1 VRALGALAPIAVAL
15 AARLAAV
22 LSADRVVAD
31 VRIYQ
36 KVARGLLD
44 GTWNPYELPARFY
57 PYPPVWMW
65 VEAGSEWLARHIP
78 AVGFAVWVKLPIL
91 AADVLIVALLLHWG
105 RRRGGGSRAAWLY
118 ALHPISILITGFHG
132 QFDSIALLWLLLAVY
147 WFTENKPDRSAL
159 ALAAGIATKSFPVLL
174 LPFFLLRSGTPRRAV
189 RYLVLATLPGALLLV
204 PFALDNPEAL
214 RRELFGYGGFADF
227 GWIGLYRGLVW
238 LRTGVLVRSEPPHWG
253 VLVPVAKL
261 LFLSAYALML
271 AGSWRGRLRWS
282 LPQTALAVFVAFTA
296 LYGSVSV
303 QYLTWVLPLGVLGA
317 GWLLAAHALAGT
329 VALVGF
335 YAFFHPGVLF
345 GPSAMPVY
353 EPGQAGLVWVAGV
366 AAVTLVSLVW
376 FGALV
381 RSGLRREAEAPDRRP

>member
-1 VRALGALAPIAVAL
+1 MRVSGALAPIAVAL
-15 AARLAAV
+15 VARLVAI

-36 KVARGLLD
+36 KVARSLLD
-44 GTWNPYELPARFY
+44 GSWNPYELPARFY

-91 AADVLIVALLLHWG
+91 AADLLIVALLWHWG
-105 RRRGGGSRAAWLY
+105 RRLGGGTLAAWLY

-132 QFDSIALLWLLLAVY
+132 QFDSIAMLFVLLAVY
-147 WFTENKPDRSAL
+147 WRVQKRPDLSAL
-159 ALAAGIATKSFPVLL
+159 ALAGGIATKSFPVLL
-174 LPFFLLRSGTPRRAV
+174 LPFFLLRAGGPRHAV

-204 PFALDNPEAL
+204 PFALDNLGAL

-227 GWIGLYRGLVW
+227 GWIGLYRGLAW
-238 LRTGVLVRSEPPHWG
+238 LRTGVLARSEPPHWG
-253 VLVPVAKL
+253 VLVPAAKL

-282 LPQTALAVFVAFTA
+282 LPQTTLAVFVAFTA

-303 QYLTWVLPLGVLGA
+303 QYLTWVLPLGVLYA

-345 GPSAMPVY
+345 GPTAMPAY
-353 EPGQAGLVWVAGV
+353 DPDQAGLVWVVGV

-381 RSGLRREAEAPDRRP
+381 RSGLRREAPAPDRRP